1 MTTDYINKMIVTAA
15 VIMFVGVIGL
25 VGAMDYE
32 DEVLQQQH
40 YIEMVCAG
48 HWPDYNDISPE
59 CE

>member
-1 MTTDYINKMIVTAA
+1 MDKMIVTVAA
-15 VIMFVGVIGL
+15 ILFVGIIGL

-32 DEVLQQQH
+32 DEVLQEKH

-48 HWPDYNDISPE
+48 HYKEISPE

>member
-1 MTTDYINKMIVTAA
+1 MSSTKRWA
-15 VIMFVGVIGL
+15 VAVLLAGIIGL

-32 DEVLQQQH
+32 DEVLQEKH

-48 HWPDYNDISPE
+48 HWPDYKDISPE

>member
-1 MTTDYINKMIVTAA
+1 MEKMIVTAA
-15 VIMFVGVIGL
+15 VILFVGIIGL

-32 DEVLQQQH
+32 DEVLQEKH

-48 HWPDYNDISPE
+48 HWPDYKEISPE